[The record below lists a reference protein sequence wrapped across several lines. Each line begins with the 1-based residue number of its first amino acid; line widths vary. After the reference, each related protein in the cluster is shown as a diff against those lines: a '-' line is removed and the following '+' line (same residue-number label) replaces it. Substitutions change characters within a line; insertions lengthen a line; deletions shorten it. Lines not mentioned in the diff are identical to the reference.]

1 MKKAALW
8 LLDHWYL
15 PLFAVGVLLG
25 WWLTRD
31 TTKKLPPLDQIKT
44 ELDAI
49 EAGRKAR
56 ELETRLG
63 AQQAAEEVR
72 RQHDAAVQKLDAE
85 QARRAQELQ
94 ADPVALSKFLV
105 RAGKTR

>member
-1 MKKAALW
+1 MKKALFW

-15 PLFAVGVLLG
+15 PLFVVGVVLG

-31 TTKKLPPLDQIKT
+31 SSKKLPPLGQIKT

-56 ELETRLG
+56 DLEAQLG
-63 AQQAAEEVR
+63 AQRAAEEVR
-72 RQHDAAVQKLDAE
+72 RQHDAAIQKLDAT
-85 QARRAQELQ
+85 QAAKAEELR